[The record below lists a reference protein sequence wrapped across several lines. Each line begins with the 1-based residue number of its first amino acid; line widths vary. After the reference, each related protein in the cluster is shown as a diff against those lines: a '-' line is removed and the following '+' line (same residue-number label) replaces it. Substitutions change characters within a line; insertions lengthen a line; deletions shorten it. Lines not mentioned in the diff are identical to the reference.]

1 MRGGRRSEHRPS
13 AFLRQG
19 ARQTPAPAAC
29 VGAQAKNP
37 LLGRRGDLAAKMT
50 PAQIAEAQRMARERK
65 PNMNANEQMI
75 REQAY
80 ELWDN
85 AGRPDG
91 RSDEVFR
98 RRADPPHP
106 NRLQCRGSNT
116 QGPFE
121 IGRGGHVA
129 NSNLGNGLLR
139 PETFGETRQELP
151 LRIAGPSAETDT

>member
-1 MRGGRRSEHRPS
+1 
-13 AFLRQG
+13 
-19 ARQTPAPAAC
+19 
-29 VGAQAKNP
+29 
-37 LLGRRGDLAAKMT
+37 MT

-98 RRADPPHP
+98 RRADPPI
-106 NRLQCRGSNT
+106 RTGSSVEVRT
-116 QGPFE
+116 PK
-121 IGRGGHVA
+121 GRSKSGAVGTWQTA
-129 NSNLGNGLLR
+129 TL
-139 PETFGETRQELP
+139 
-151 LRIAGPSAETDT
+151 ETDFCGQRLSARRARNCL